1 MEIKVKAKHIKIS
14 PRKLRIVVN
23 LVRKM
28 SVENALNQLKFL
40 NKRASLTVL
49 KLINSAIA
57 TAVNDFELDK
67 NNLFVKEIKVDEG
80 ATMKRWK
87 PRARGRATPIRKRTS
102 HINLILGE
110 LVDSGV
116 KKAKQKDTEAPIKL
130 SEIGK
135 NKKKED
141 KKENKTI
148 DKDELKNAKLEN
160 KDKKADNSRQGVKEE
175 KGFVNKIFRR
185 KNG

>member
-57 TAVNDFELDK
+57 QL
-67 NNLFVKEIKVDEG
+67 L
-80 ATMKRWK
+80 M
-87 PRARGRATPIRKRTS
+87 
-102 HINLILGE
+102 IL
-110 LVDSGV
+110 
-116 KKAKQKDTEAPIKL
+116 
-130 SEIGK
+130 
-135 NKKKED
+135 N
-141 KKENKTI
+141 
-148 DKDELKNAKLEN
+148 
-160 KDKKADNSRQGVKEE
+160 
-175 KGFVNKIFRR
+175 
-185 KNG
+185 